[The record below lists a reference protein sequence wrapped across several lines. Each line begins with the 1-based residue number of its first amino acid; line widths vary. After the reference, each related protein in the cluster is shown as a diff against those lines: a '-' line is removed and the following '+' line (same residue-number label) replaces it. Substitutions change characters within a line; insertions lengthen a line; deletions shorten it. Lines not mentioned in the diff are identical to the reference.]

1 MVSLS
6 FWETNKTAIN
16 TKKLPKLE
24 ASMIPYDERKNTE
37 RNGGKKVAPNITIAT
52 PKLAP
57 ELSPKT

>member
-1 MVSLS
+1 MDK
-6 FWETNKTAIN
+6 TDNK